1 MYLCYCMATIGIF
14 DSGIGGLSV
23 LREVRKLLPSEDYI
37 YFSDNAY
44 CPYGQKDPS
53 LIIDRA
59 REISDFLLFKGAD
72 VIVVACNTATGAAI
86 ATLRAE
92 YSSPDER
99 VEFISQ
105 GRRDHVKF
113 VGMEPAIKPAAKLT
127 RSGVVG
133 VLATAG
139 TLSAGK
145 YNNTKESLP
154 GSVTF
159 VEHVGEGFV
168 EQVESLDWTSD
179 HARGVVEASLR
190 PLLDKGADCI
200 VLGCTHYPFLS
211 GLIQDIA
218 GPDVTVIDSA
228 PAIAK
233 QLLKV
238 IKEENIPYGEDGGGS
253 GKVSLYASGDKGPLL
268 KTFEFISGS

>member
-23 LREVRKLLPSEDYI
+23 LREVRKLLPEEDYI

-44 CPYGQKDPS
+44 CPYGQKDSS

-86 ATLRAE
+86 STLRAE
-92 YSSPDER
+92 YSSPNDL
-99 VEFISQ
+99 VKFISK
-105 GRRDHVKF
+105 GRLDHVKF
-113 VGMEPAIKPAAKLT
+113 VGMEPAIKPAAQLT

-154 GSVTF
+154 ESVKF

-168 EQVESLDWTSD
+168 EQVETLDWSSEK
-179 HARGVVEASLR
+179 ARKVVEASLR
-190 PLLDKGADCI
+190 PLLDQGADCI
-200 VLGCTHYPFLS
+200 VLGCTHYPFLAD
-211 GLIQDIA
+211 LIQDIA
-218 GPDVTVIDSA
+218 GPEVKVIDSA
-228 PAIAK
+228 PAIAR

-238 IKEENIPYGEDGGGS
+238 IKEEKIPYGPDGGGNA
-253 GKVSLYASGDKGPLL
+253 KVSLYASGSRETLE
-268 KTFEFISGS
+268 KTFALISSD

>member
-1 MYLCYCMATIGIF
+1 MYLCYRMATIGIF

-23 LREVRKLLPSEDYI
+23 LREVRKLLPGEDYI

-59 REISDFLLFKGAD
+59 REITDFLIFKGAD
-72 VIVVACNTATGAAI
+72 VIIVACNTATGAAI
-86 ATLRAE
+86 STLREE
-92 YSSPDER
+92 YSTPDER
-99 VEFISQ
+99 VEFISR
-105 GRRDHVKF
+105 GRLDHIRF
-113 VGMEPAIKPAAKLT
+113 VGMEPAIKPAAQLT

-145 YNNTKESLP
+145 YHNTKGSLP
-154 GSVTF
+154 DSVTF

-168 EQVESLDWTSD
+168 EQVESLDWTSER
-179 HARGVVEASLR
+179 AREVVEASLR

-200 VLGCTHYPFLS
+200 VLGCTHYPFLAP
-211 GLIQDIA
+211 LIQEIA
-218 GPDVTVIDSA
+218 GPEVKVIDSA

-238 IKEENIPYGEDGGGS
+238 IKEENIPFGPDGEGG
-253 GKVSLYASGDKGPLL
+253 GKVSLYASGDKESLM
-268 KTFEFISGS
+268 KTFAFISGN

>member
-1 MYLCYCMATIGIF
+1 M
-14 DSGIGGLSV
+14 
-23 LREVRKLLPSEDYI
+23 
-37 YFSDNAY
+37 
-44 CPYGQKDPS
+44 
-53 LIIDRA
+53 
-59 REISDFLLFKGAD
+59 
-72 VIVVACNTATGAAI
+72 
-86 ATLRAE
+86 
-92 YSSPDER
+92 
-99 VEFISQ
+99 EFISQ

-218 GPDVTVIDSA
+218 GPDVKVIDSA

-238 IKEENIPYGEDGGGS
+238 IKEEKIPYGEDGGGS

>member
-1 MYLCYCMATIGIF
+1 MATIGIF

-23 LREVRKLLPSEDYI
+23 LREVRKLLPGEDYI

-59 REISDFLLFKGAD
+59 REISDFLIFKGAD
-72 VIVVACNTATGAAI
+72 VIIVACNTATGAAI
-86 ATLRAE
+86 STLRAE
-92 YSSPDER
+92 YSTPDER
-99 VEFISQ
+99 IEFISQ
-105 GRRDHVKF
+105 GRLDHIRF
-113 VGMEPAIKPAAKLT
+113 IGMEPAIKPAAQLT

-145 YNNTKESLP
+145 YNNTKGSLP
-154 GSVTF
+154 NSVTF

-179 HARGVVEASLR
+179 HAREVVEASLR

-200 VLGCTHYPFLS
+200 VLGCTHYPFLAP
-211 GLIQDIA
+211 LIQDIA
-218 GPDVTVIDSA
+218 GPEVRVIDSA

-238 IKEENIPYGEDGGGS
+238 IKEEKIPFGPDGEGS
-253 GKVSLYASGDKGPLL
+253 GKVSLYASGDKEPLR
-268 KTFEFISGS
+268 KTFAFISGD

>member
-1 MYLCYCMATIGIF
+1 MYLCYRMATIGIF

-44 CPYGQKDPS
+44 CPYGKKDPS
-53 LIIDRA
+53 LIIERA
-59 REISDFLLFKGAD
+59 QEISDFLIFKGAD

-86 ATLRAE
+86 STLRAE
-92 YSSPDER
+92 YSSPNTR
-99 VEFISQ
+99 LQILTN
-105 GRRDHVKF
+105 GRLNHIKF
-113 VGMEPAIKPAAKLT
+113 VGMEPAIKPAAQLT

-154 GSVTF
+154 QSVEF

-168 EQVESLDWTSD
+168 EQVESLDWTSAD
-179 HARGVVEASLR
+179 ARKVVETSLR

-200 VLGCTHYPFLS
+200 VLGCTHYPFLA

-218 GPDVTVIDSA
+218 GPDVRVIDSA

-238 IKEENIPYGEDGGGS
+238 IKEENIPFGPDGGGK
-253 GKVSLYASGDKGPLL
+253 GKVSLYASGSRDTLE
-268 KTFEFISGS
+268 KTFAFINGD

>member
-1 MYLCYCMATIGIF
+1 MATIGIF

-23 LREVRKLLPSEDYI
+23 LREVRKLLPNEDYI

-44 CPYGQKDPS
+44 CPYGKKDPS

-59 REISDFLLFKGAD
+59 REITDFLIFKGAD
-72 VIVVACNTATGAAI
+72 VIIVACNTATGAAI
-86 ATLRAE
+86 STLRAE

-99 VEFISQ
+99 VKMLSKGRLDHIKFI
-105 GRRDHVKF
+105 
-113 VGMEPAIKPAAKLT
+113 GMEPAIKPAAQLT

-154 GSVTF
+154 ESVAF

-168 EQVESLDWTSD
+168 EQVESLDWSSED
-179 HARGVVEASLR
+179 AHKVVEASLR
-190 PLLDKGADCI
+190 PLLDRGADCI

-211 GLIQDIA
+211 EIIQDIA
-218 GPDVTVIDSA
+218 GPDVRVIDSA

-238 IKEENIPYGEDGGGS
+238 IREENIPYGQDGGGHA
-253 GKVSLYASGDKGPLL
+253 KVSLYASGGRETLE
-268 KTFEFISGS
+268 KTFALISAD

>member
-1 MYLCYCMATIGIF
+1 MSSSLQSGVCLQSMVSMFSCTSNACLFLFPLVCRIRPQQNIWMA
-14 DSGIGGLSV
+14 
-23 LREVRKLLPSEDYI
+23 
-37 YFSDNAY
+37 
-44 CPYGQKDPS
+44 
-53 LIIDRA
+53 A
-59 REISDFLLFKGAD
+59 R
-72 VIVVACNTATGAAI
+72 
-86 ATLRAE
+86 
-92 YSSPDER
+92 
-99 VEFISQ
+99 
-105 GRRDHVKF
+105 
-113 VGMEPAIKPAAKLT
+113 AIKPAAKLT

-218 GPDVTVIDSA
+218 GPDVKVIDSA

>member
-113 VGMEPAIKPAAKLT
+113 VGMEPAIKPAAKSVGNRGT
-127 RSGVVG
+127 RPVMRNSRQTGIKRI
-133 VLATAG
+133 TAMSRNRAAIRLKNG
-139 TLSAGK
+139 
-145 YNNTKESLP
+145 
-154 GSVTF
+154 
-159 VEHVGEGFV
+159 
-168 EQVESLDWTSD
+168 
-179 HARGVVEASLR
+179 RGR
-190 PLLDKGADCI
+190 
-200 VLGCTHYPFLS
+200 
-211 GLIQDIA
+211 
-218 GPDVTVIDSA
+218 
-228 PAIAK
+228 
-233 QLLKV
+233 
-238 IKEENIPYGEDGGGS
+238 
-253 GKVSLYASGDKGPLL
+253 
-268 KTFEFISGS
+268 